1 MALLQKGYLGATP
14 LFRNTSWFEGTS
26 SKPINESGSVT
37 VTADNN
43 AHTKGAWVELISST
57 SANGSYIVIQVSSVG
72 TSGVDTSALLDIGTG
87 ASGSETSLISDVAVG
102 GASASVAT
110 IGQLAF
116 GVPIKIVSG
125 TRLSA
130 RIQSVVTGGRQMT
143 VNVWIFDMGDY
154 AVAPT
159 SVDVLG
165 TSTGTSAGTAMSG
178 ASGTWVQIVASTSRA
193 YRAVVLIPSTSTNAA
208 ASIITEFRLGTGASG
223 SESEVGRT
231 FANFTISEQAATNT
245 RLPALIAGA
254 IPSGARLSVRHDIAS
269 GPTVYDVT
277 LIGIP

>member
-1 MALLQKGYLGATP
+1 MALLQKAYLGSTA

-37 VTADNN
+37 VTADTN
-43 AHTKGAWVELISST
+43 AHTKGAWSELVSST
-57 SANGSYIVIQVSSVG
+57 SANASYIVIQVSSAG

-116 GVPIKIVSG
+116 GVPIKIASG

-130 RIQSVVTGGRQMT
+130 RIQSIVTGGRQMT
-143 VNVWIFDMGDY
+143 VSVWVFDMGDY
-154 AVAPT
+154 AAAPT

-223 SESEVGRT
+223 SELEVGRT
-231 FANFTISEQAATNT
+231 FANFTNAEQAATNT

-269 GPTVYDVT
+269 SPTVYDVT